1 MAALAYIHDNPWWVN
16 GLRPYRVGVKVG
28 LVGLAEEEWIA
39 TLTTVTEDQLD
50 YEDFVQCGR
59 RLAADLREKQA
70 RAPSTSLH
78 THHISPFTPPSL
90 LCLTPFTTH
99 Q

>member
-1 MAALAYIHDNPWWVN
+1 M
-16 GLRPYRVGVKVG
+16 KVG

-70 RAPSTSLH
+70 RPPHRLRVSSTPTTLS
-78 THHISPFTPPSL
+78 TPPPSL
-90 LCLTPFTTH
+90 LCITPFTTK
-99 Q
+99 